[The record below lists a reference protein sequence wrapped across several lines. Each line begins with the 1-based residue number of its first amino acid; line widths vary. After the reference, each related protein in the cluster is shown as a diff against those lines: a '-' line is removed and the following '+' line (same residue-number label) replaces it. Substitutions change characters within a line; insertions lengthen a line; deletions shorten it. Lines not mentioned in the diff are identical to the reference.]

1 MTTTPPTPSD
11 GDGHGPVDPVE
22 GPPAGTAL
30 PGAGA
35 GGPRNGKGV
44 AALVC
49 GGLAALFAVVSFV
62 FFPLG
67 VLVFGIAAV
76 VLGIM
81 GIRRAGRGEAT
92 NKGQAVAGLL
102 LGVLGLVVFGA
113 RTAAF
118 VAQHSEELGRYN
130 QCVQAA
136 ASDDERDQCQQRLEE
151 EIRGD

>member
-49 GGLAALFAVVSFV
+49 GGLAALFALV

-67 VLVFGIAAV
+67 VLVLGIAAV

-92 NKGQAVAGLL
+92 NKGQAVAGLA
-102 LGVLGLVVFGA
+102 LGILGLVVFGA

-118 VAQHSEELGRYN
+118 VVQNSEELDRYN
-130 QCVQAA
+130 QCLQAA
-136 ASDDERDQCQQRLEE
+136 ASDDERDQCQQQLEE

>member
-49 GGLAALFAVVSFV
+49 GGLAALFALV

-67 VLVFGIAAV
+67 VLVLGIAAV

-92 NKGQAVAGLL
+92 NKGQAVAGLA

-118 VAQHSEELGRYN
+118 VAQNSEELDRYN
-130 QCVQAA
+130 QCLQAA
-136 ASDDERDQCQQRLEE
+136 ASDDERDQCQQQLEE
-151 EIRGD
+151 EISGD